1 MTAEDADRADAA
13 RSRRRLGVDIVPYA
27 LVLVTIAIIWT
38 SIWAFLH
45 QEHRQLDIAA
55 ERDAANLV
63 RGFDEAIA
71 RDFEDVDQTLLFVRE
86 SYLREPTGFD
96 LAAWSRGNHSLSG
109 LIARIALISP
119 DGVLLQSN
127 PGSPG
132 NRPDLWGGAPFRV
145 QRDAT
150 DDRLFIGVP
159 EPAAA
164 PTGWTLDCA
173 RRIAGPDGSFRGVVV
188 VSVDIAKL
196 MRLYE
201 TLSLGNATVLLAGTD
216 GVIRARMPG
225 HDGLLGQPLP
235 PETRERLLSA
245 AGQGSYRSPG
255 APELVSFQRLAG
267 YPLVV
272 AVGLDLDE
280 VFAPYRYDRFKYLN
294 FGGSLTL
301 LVTAVGAMLVRQ
313 RRRTL
318 GSQAALTATL
328 ENISQGVIMIDALGR
343 VPVINRRA
351 AELLD
356 LPGELLDRQPDF
368 AEIVRYQLDQG
379 EFGPPDKVDPE
390 FLCFVENGG
399 ISEKYRLYERR
410 RANGTV
416 LEVRTRILA
425 QGGAVRTYT
434 DITDRRANEEA
445 LAAARDAAEAAGR
458 ARSEFLAV
466 MSHEIRTP
474 MNGIIGVAGLL
485 LDMDLEPAERHYVRV
500 VLDSGNHL
508 LRLIND
514 ILDFSRLDVGRLEL
528 EETPFEVRGVLR
540 GVIDLLTAGARAKG
554 LELTLT
560 VADDVPR
567 RVSGDARRLCQV
579 LLNLVGNGVKFTAAG
594 SVRVSVTRL
603 GRVLDGERLGFT
615 VADTGIGIPAQ
626 ALGKL
631 FTEFTQV
638 DSSISRRF
646 GGSGLGLAISR
657 HLIERM
663 GGTISVES
671 TPGKGSLFRFDILVR
686 ARRDEDPPPAEA
698 FAAEPEHR
706 GLCILVAEDNPTNRL
721 VVTHMLERMGH
732 RVAAVTNGAE
742 AVAAVQASS
751 YDLVLMDVMMPEMDG
766 LAATAAIRR
775 LPGPVARI
783 PIVGLTANALRTDEE
798 ACLAAGMDHFATKP
812 ISAGRLAQAIA
823 GSLDRRGVERGTVG
837 QGVPS

>member
-1 MTAEDADRADAA
+1 M
-13 RSRRRLGVDIVPYA
+13 DIVPYA

-45 QEHRQLDIAA
+45 QEHRQLDSAA

-63 RGFDEAIA
+63 RGFDEAIV
-71 RDFEDVDQTLLFVRE
+71 RDFEDIDQTLLFARA
-86 SYLREPTGFD
+86 SYLRDPAGFD
-96 LAAWSRGNHSLSG
+96 LSSWSRDRHSLSG
-109 LIARIALISP
+109 LITRIALTGP
-119 DGVLLQSN
+119 D
-127 PGSPG
+127 
-132 NRPDLWGGAPFRV
+132 GAPFRA

-159 EPAAA
+159 A
-164 PTGWTLDCA
+164 PGATQAGWTLDCA

-188 VSVDIAKL
+188 ASVDTAEL
-196 MRLYE
+196 LRLYKS
-201 TLSLGNATVLLAGTD
+201 LSLGHASVLLAGTD
-216 GVIRARMPG
+216 GVVRARMPG
-225 HDGLLGQPLP
+225 GDGPPGETLP
-235 PETRERLLSA
+235 TEMRERLLA
-245 AGQGSYRSPG
+245 TAGQGSYRSAG
-255 APELVSFQRLAG
+255 APELVSFRRLAG

-272 AVGLDLDE
+272 AVGLDLGE
-280 VFAPYRYDRFKYLN
+280 VFAPYRNDRLKYLC

-301 LVTAVGAMLVRQ
+301 LVAAVGAMLVRQ

-318 GSQAALTATL
+318 GSQATLTATL
-328 ENISQGVIMIDALGR
+328 ENVSQGVIMIDGQGR

-351 AELLD
+351 AELLE
-356 LPGELLDRQPDF
+356 LPQDLLDRQPDF
-368 AEIVRYQLDQG
+368 GEIVQYQLDHG
-379 EFGPPDKVDPE
+379 EFGPPDQVDPE
-390 FLCFVENGG
+390 FLCFVKNGG
-399 ISEKYRLYERR
+399 ISDKYRLYERR

-416 LEVRTRILA
+416 LEVRTRLLA

-434 DITDRRANEEA
+434 DITARRANEEA

-458 ARSEFLAV
+458 ARSDFLAV

-474 MNGIIGVAGLL
+474 MNGIIGVAALL
-485 LDMDLEPAERHYVRV
+485 LDMDLAPTERHYVRI

-540 GVIDLLTAGARAKG
+540 GVIDLMAAGARAKG
-554 LELTLT
+554 LELTLA
-560 VADDVPR
+560 VADDVPQR
-567 RVSGDARRLCQV
+567 AVGDARRLCQV

-594 SVRVSVTRL
+594 SVRVEVTLLER
-603 GRVLDGERLGFT
+603 GPDGERLGFT

-663 GGTISVES
+663 GGTITVES
-671 TPGKGSLFRFDILVR
+671 TPGQGSIFRFDILLR
-686 ARRDEDPPPAEA
+686 AGADAP
-698 FAAEPEHR
+698 AAETAAARPERH
-706 GLCILVAEDNPTNRL
+706 GLRILVAEDNATNRL
-721 VVTHMLERMGH
+721 VVTRMLERMGH
-732 RVAAVTNGAE
+732 RVEAVGDGAE
-742 AVAAVQASS
+742 AVAAVQASP
-751 YDLVLMDVMMPEMDG
+751 YDLVLMDVMMPELDG

-798 ACLAAGMDHFATKP
+798 ACLEAGMDHFATKP
-812 ISAGRLAQAIA
+812 ISADRLAQAIA
-823 GSLDRRGVERGTVG
+823 GSLAGRGAARGTVG
-837 QGVPS
+837 QGVPG